1 MTLRRQDS
9 QDKPRDWEPKPGDRV
24 VRHPR
29 QEEIGPVVVTA
40 PGRKVPTRA
49 LASPMLIIYA
59 FAGLIA
65 VGTLLLMLP
74 VTQDSDGEFTPLR
87 EALFTA
93 TSAVTVTGLVIQDT
107 AVYWNRT
114 GQTIILGLMFVGGL
128 GFMTIGT
135 FLLILIGQRVT
146 LAQRL
151 LVRESLGVNQLG
163 GLVQLTIAI
172 VLVAVA
178 IQSIGFVVLLVK
190 FLGIYPTAEAIWQ
203 AAFHTVSGFNNAG
216 FIALTESEGLGRYQ
230 ADWVVLGTI
239 GTLILLGAISYW
251 VIFDVV
257 RYRRFSL
264 FTLTTKLVLVFTGV
278 LTLLG
283 TVVFFAFEYGNPD
296 TIGPMSLGDKVVTS
310 VFESVSGRT
319 AGFTTVGFGNTEQ
332 QTNFFYTSLM
342 FIGGAS
348 GSVAGGI
355 KVNTFAIVLIAVL
368 STIRGRR
375 HTSAFG
381 REIPQTLLLRVQV
394 IGAVSIAFVF
404 MTALMLTFSEGGG
417 DFIALLFESVSAFG
431 TVGLSTGV
439 TPDLSYWGHL
449 ILIVAMFV
457 GRLGPLTVGLA
468 MARRRERDL
477 YRFAQEQVTI
487 G

>member
-1 MTLRRQDS
+1 MTLRRHNR
-9 QDKPRDWEPKPGDRV
+9 QDKPEDWEPKPGDRV

-29 QEEIGPVVVTA
+29 QEEIGPVVVTE
-40 PGRKVPTRA
+40 PVRRVPARA
-49 LASPMLIIYA
+49 LASPLLLIYA

-74 VTQDSDGEFTPLR
+74 FTQHSGQITPFM

-107 AVYWNRT
+107 ASYWNRT
-114 GQTIILGLMFVGGL
+114 GQTIILGLMFIGGL

-178 IQSIGFVVLLVK
+178 IQTIGFFVLLAK
-190 FLGIYPTAEAIWQ
+190 FAGIYPTAEAIWQ
-203 AAFHTVSGFNNAG
+203 AVFHAVSGFNNAG
-216 FIALTESEGLGRYQ
+216 FIALTENDGLARYQ

-264 FTLTTKLVLVFTGV
+264 FTLTTKLVLVFTAI
-278 LTLLG
+278 LLLLG
-283 TVVFFAFEYGNPD
+283 TIVFFAFEYGNPR

-310 VFESVSGRT
+310 IFESISGRT

-332 QTNFFYTSLM
+332 ETNFFFSSLM

-355 KVNTFAIVLIAVL
+355 KINTFAIVIIAVM
-368 STIRGRR
+368 STIRGRI

-381 REIPQTLLLRVQV
+381 REIPRTLLLRVQV
-394 IGAVSIAFVF
+394 IGAVSLAFVF
-404 MTALMLTFSEGGG
+404 LAALMLTFAEGGG
-417 DFIALLFESVSAFG
+417 DFMALLFESVSAFG

-439 TPDLSYWGHL
+439 TPDLSGWGHL
-449 ILIVAMFV
+449 ILIITMFV
-457 GRLGPLTVGLA
+457 GRLGPLTIGLA

>member
-1 MTLRRQDS
+1 MTLRRKDR

-29 QEEIGPVVVTA
+29 QEEIGPVVVTE
-40 PGRKVPTRA
+40 PVRRVPTRA
-49 LASPMLIIYA
+49 LASPMLLIYA

-74 VTQDSDGEFTPLR
+74 FTTQDGGAPFR

-93 TSAVTVTGLVIQDT
+93 TSAVTVTGLVVQET
-107 AVYWNRT
+107 ATYWTRS

-172 VLVAVA
+172 VLVAVT
-178 IQSIGFVVLLVK
+178 IQSIGFIVLLVK
-190 FLGIYPTAEAIWQ
+190 FLGIYTTAEAVWQ
-203 AAFHTVSGFNNAG
+203 AVFHAVSGFNNAG

-251 VIFDVV
+251 VIFDIV

-264 FTLTTKLVLVFTGV
+264 FTLTTKLVLAVTGV
-278 LTLLG
+278 LILLG
-283 TVVFFAFEYGNPD
+283 AAVFLGFEYANPD
-296 TIGPMSLGDKVVTS
+296 TIGPMPLGDKVATS
-310 VFESVSGRT
+310 VFESISGRT
-319 AGFTTVGFGNTEQ
+319 AGFTTVGFGNTQE
-332 QTNFFYTSLM
+332 QTNFFFTSLM

-355 KVNTFAIVLIAVL
+355 KVNTFAIMLIAVL
-368 STIRGRR
+368 STIRGRI

-381 REIPQTLLLRVQV
+381 REIPRTLLLRVQV
-394 IGAVSIAFVF
+394 IGAVSVTFVF
-404 MTALMLTFSEGGG
+404 VTVLMLTFAEGGG

-431 TVGLSTGV
+431 TVGLSTGI
-439 TPDLSYWGHL
+439 TPDLSYWGHV
-449 ILIVAMFV
+449 ILIIAMFV
-457 GRLGPLTVGLA
+457 GRLGPLTIGLA

>member
-1 MTLRRQDS
+1 MTLRRHDR
-9 QDKPRDWEPKPGDRV
+9 QDKPEDWEPKPGDRV

-29 QEEIGPVVVTA
+29 QEEIGPVVVTE
-40 PGRKVPTRA
+40 PVRRVPARA
-49 LASPMLIIYA
+49 LASPMLLIYA

-74 VTQDSDGEFTPLR
+74 FTQHSGQITPFM

-107 AVYWNRT
+107 ASYWNRT
-114 GQTIILGLMFVGGL
+114 GQTIILGLMFIGGL

-178 IQSIGFVVLLVK
+178 IQTIGFFVLLAK
-190 FLGIYPTAEAIWQ
+190 FVGVYPTAEAVWQ
-203 AAFHTVSGFNNAG
+203 AVFHAVSGFNNAG
-216 FIALTESEGLGRYQ
+216 FIALTEGDGLARYQ

-251 VIFDVV
+251 VLFDVV

-264 FTLTTKLVLVFTGV
+264 FTLTTKLVLVVTGV
-278 LTLLG
+278 LILLG
-283 TVVFFAFEYGNPD
+283 AVVFFAFEYANPD
-296 TIGPMSLGDKVVTS
+296 TIGPMPLGDKVVTS
-310 VFESVSGRT
+310 IFESISGRT

-332 QTNFFYTSLM
+332 ETNFFFTSLM

-355 KVNTFAIVLIAVL
+355 KINTFAIILIAVL
-368 STIRGRR
+368 STIRGRI

-381 REIPQTLLLRVQV
+381 REIPRTLLLRVQV
-394 IGAVSIAFVF
+394 IGAVSLAFVF
-404 MTALMLTFSEGGG
+404 VAALMLTFAEGGG
-417 DFIALLFESVSAFG
+417 DFMALLFESVSAFG

-439 TPDLSYWGHL
+439 TPELSDWGHL
-449 ILIVAMFV
+449 ILIITMFV
-457 GRLGPLTVGLA
+457 GRLGPLTIGLA